1 MPLKSGQLEI
11 VVVIVRRAPEF
22 FVLPLLT
29 RLGLVLCAHSDMAC
43 ASKRLSIRFV
53 GTVTAAA
60 TALKKWSTVAD
71 SAQGRTHPRPLGL
84 KSWL

>member
-43 ASKRLSIRFV
+43 ASKVGDIMNYVFAVYHFV
-53 GTVTAAA
+53 
-60 TALKKWSTVAD
+60 
-71 SAQGRTHPRPLGL
+71 
-84 KSWL
+84 